1 MNRDK
6 AFAKGDK
13 QKFTSLRNKVR
24 DEIKKEKQRFYRV
37 KVKPLQSNNPKDW
50 WKSIKRICG
59 IGKNQKINL
68 VNPDSGE
75 PLTSEESVECIN
87 DYLINLTKDYNK
99 ISNDLQLGGDDLD
112 LPTISR
118 ECVAQKLKEININKS
133 PGPFDPPT
141 IIIKHFAEQLSG
153 PLTDIINTS
162 FQEKCFGEI
171 WKAYNCCP
179 IPKSN
184 PCTTVGDIR
193 PIALTSVFSKI
204 QVRIICTGLDVGRF
218 KGLSQRT
225 SIWGNS
231 SFVVCISPPRN
242 ATHMVCRLG
251 ETQIGNYRI
260 VFLDFSKAFDL
271 IDHNILLNDFKSV
284 GVRPALLPW
293 LASYLSDRLQRV
305 NIDGSTSRFKK
316 INAGVPQG
324 SENRPDSIYYQN

>member
-1 MNRDK
+1 LS
-6 AFAKGDK
+6 
-13 QKFTSLRNKVR
+13 T
-24 DEIKKEKQRFYRV
+24 
-37 KVKPLQSNNPKDW
+37 QS
-50 WKSIKRICG
+50 
-59 IGKNQKINL
+59 
-68 VNPDSGE
+68 E

-99 ISNDLQLGGDDLD
+99 ISNDLQLGGYDLD

-204 QVRIICTGLDVGRF
+204 QVRIICTGLDVRRF

-225 SIWGNS
+225 SVWGNS

-242 ATHMVCRLG
+242 ATHIVCRLG
-251 ETQIGNYRI
+251 ETQIGN
-260 VFLDFSKAFDL
+260 
-271 IDHNILLNDFKSV
+271 
-284 GVRPALLPW
+284 
-293 LASYLSDRLQRV
+293 
-305 NIDGSTSRFKK
+305 
-316 INAGVPQG
+316 
-324 SENRPDSIYYQN
+324 

>member
-1 MNRDK
+1 MAELYKLVAEWLCVNTPYGT
-6 AFAKGDK
+6 FA
-13 QKFTSLRNKVR
+13 TAIYLLRR
-24 DEIKKEKQRFYRV
+24 YKKEKQNFYRV

-59 IGKNQKINL
+59 ISKNQKINL

-112 LPTISR
+112 LP
-118 ECVAQKLKEININKS
+118 
-133 PGPFDPPT
+133 GPFDPPT
-141 IIIKHFAEQLSG
+141 KIIKHFAEQLSG

-171 WKAYNCCP
+171 WKAHNCCP

-204 QVRIICTGLDVGRF
+204 QESFALDWMLEDSRDC
-218 KGLSQRT
+218 LSERQFGGIPR
-225 SIWGNS
+225 S
-231 SFVVCISPPRN
+231 SSVLALLEMIHTWFVALEKPKSVI
-242 ATHMVCRLG
+242 
-251 ETQIGNYRI
+251 RI

-271 IDHNILLNDFKSV
+271 IDHNILLNDFKS
-284 GVRPALLPW
+284 
-293 LASYLSDRLQRV
+293 
-305 NIDGSTSRFKK
+305 SRFTTMVSL
-316 INAGVPQG
+316 VPI
-324 SENRPDSIYYQN
+324 RPVTEGKHRWIDIVF